1 MTQNKEIPYLIALTH
16 SSKLRIEQ
24 INSLLVKIVHEKQTT
39 LETFFQRSED
49 AWFAEYG
56 LDDKTLMGVK
66 AAKTELPNS
75 SFIAEDLFAQGF
87 EVIPIFSPEYSPTLK
102 ANLKAKSSP
111 PILYVKGNKKILQE
125 ESIAIVG
132 SRDASDISLKFTDNM
147 AKIASEKYKVVVSG
161 FAKGVDKQALDSALK
176 YKGHSI
182 IVLPQGIMTF
192 ESGIKK
198 YYTQIIEGDVL
209 VLSTFFP
216 RAPWSVQLAMGRN
229 PYIYGLAKNIFVA
242 ESGPDGGTWSGVID
256 GMRKGRIIYV
266 RNPEPEESNANLK
279 LIDKGAIPVDF
290 DGKEIEIVRAMV
302 SEPVSEY
309 STGSS
314 GKELPGANAKKAR
327 KRKGKKQTGSPP
339 EATPELPFT

>member
-16 SSKLRIEQ
+16 SSRLRIEQ
-24 INSLLVKIVHEKQTT
+24 INALLIKIIHEKQSN
-39 LETFFQRSED
+39 LETFFQSSED
-49 AWFAEYG
+49 TWSAEYG
-56 LDDKTLMGVK
+56 LDDKSLAGVH

-87 EVIPIFSPEYSPTLK
+87 EVVSIFSPEYSPTLK
-102 ANLKAKSSP
+102 ANLKVKSSP
-111 PILYVKGNKKILQE
+111 PILYVKGNKQILQE

-147 AKIASEKYKVVVSG
+147 ARTASERYRVVVSG
-161 FAKGVDKQALDSALK
+161 FAKGVDKQALDSAIK

-198 YYTQIIEGDVL
+198 YYTQIVEGDVL

-242 ESGPDGGTWSGVID
+242 ESGADGGTWSGVVD

-266 RNPEPEESNANLK
+266 RNPEPGESNANLK
-279 LIDKGAIPVDF
+279 LIDRGAIPVDF
-290 DGKEIEIVRAMV
+290 DGKEIVRAMV
-302 SEPVSEY
+302 SEPASEY

-314 GKELPGANAKKAR
+314 GKELSGANAEKVR
-327 KRKGKKQTGSPP
+327 KRKGKKQTESPP
-339 EATPELPFT
+339 DATPELPFL

>member
-1 MTQNKEIPYLIALTH
+1 MVQDKEIPYLIALTH
-16 SSKLRIEQ
+16 SSRLRIEQ
-24 INSLLVKIVHEKQTT
+24 INALLVKIVHEKQTT
-39 LETFFQRSED
+39 LESFFQRSED

-56 LDDKTLMGVK
+56 LDEKTLMGVK

-87 EVIPIFSPEYSPTLK
+87 EVVPIFSPEYSPTLK

-111 PILYVKGNKKILQE
+111 PILYVKGNKQLLQE

-161 FAKGVDKQALDSALK
+161 FAKGVDKQALDSAMK

-192 ESGIKK
+192 ESGIRK

-229 PYIYGLAKNIFVA
+229 PYIYGLAKHIFVA
-242 ESGPDGGTWSGVID
+242 ESGTDGGTWSGVID
-256 GMRKGRIIYV
+256 GIRKGRLIYV
-266 RNPEPEESNANLK
+266 RNPEPGESNANHK
-279 LIDKGAIPVDF
+279 LIDRGAVPVDF
-290 DGKEIEIVRAMV
+290 DGIERVRAMA
-302 SEPVSEY
+302 SEPASEY

-314 GKELPGANAKKAR
+314 GKELPGADATIAR
-327 KRKGKKQTGSPP
+327 KDKSKKQMEPASDS
-339 EATPELPFT
+339 TPELPFS

>member
-1 MTQNKEIPYLIALTH
+1 MAQNKEIPYLIALTH
-16 SSKLRIEQ
+16 SSGLRIEQ
-24 INSLLVKIVHEKQTT
+24 VNALLVKIVHEKQTT

-49 AWFAEYG
+49 VWSAEYG
-56 LDDKTLMGVK
+56 LDDKKLMGVK
-66 AAKTELPNS
+66 AAKAELPNS

-87 EVIPIFSPEYSPTLK
+87 EVVPIFSPEYSPTLK

-111 PILYVKGNKKILQE
+111 PILYVKGNKQILQE

-147 AKIASEKYKVVVSG
+147 ARIASEKYRVVVSG
-161 FAKGVDKQALDSALK
+161 FAKGIDKQALDSAIK

-242 ESGPDGGTWSGVID
+242 ESGADGGTWSGVID

-266 RNPEPEESNANLK
+266 RNPEPGESNANLK
-279 LIDKGAIPVDF
+279 LIDNGAIPVDF
-290 DGKEIEIVRAMV
+290 DGKEIVQQVV
-302 SEPVSEY
+302 SEPAGEY

-314 GKELPGANAKKAR
+314 GKELPGAEAKKGR
-327 KRKGKKQTGSPP
+327 KPKGKRRMDPP
-339 EATPELPFT
+339 PELPFS